1 LAGLSLLALLLVTT
15 PVAAADPAPSVDTG
29 SQAAPTSAP
38 TAPQVDDPAKLAA
51 QRAAMQ
57 QMAVLGRLNP
67 FADRIL
73 FGPGA
78 VVSPDYPGAVGY
90 RILPIPAADV
100 RLGRFYFN
108 GRDGAGFDLIKPKPN
123 AVRVGV
129 GLFFRPDRD
138 TEFDP
143 VRLRGLEEIPFA
155 PQLRAFVRKSTLQWD
170 FGLAVQRDLG
180 GTDGLTADLSVSRRF
195 LVGGG
200 FLSVGPTLSFA
211 DANFARGFFGV
222 SPTEAAR
229 GSRAAYRPDAGP
241 YEVSLG
247 GAFVKPLGRK
257 WVANAA
263 VGLGHLI
270 GDAANSPV
278 VGRKLAPRGA
288 FGIAYRFK

>member
-1 LAGLSLLALLLVTT
+1 LAVLSLLPLLLASV
-15 PVAAADPAPSVDTG
+15 PVDAPPPIAEEEV
-29 SQAAPTSAP
+29 QAAPTAAP
-38 TAPQVDDPAKLAA
+38 TGPQATDPAQVAA
-51 QRAAMQ
+51 RQAAMR

-67 FADRIL
+67 FADRVL

-78 VVSPDYPGAVGY
+78 VVTPDYPGAVGY
-90 RILPIPAADV
+90 RVLPIPAADV

-108 GRDGAGFDLIKPKPN
+108 GRDGAGLDLLPPKPN

-138 TEFDP
+138 TSFDP
-143 VRLRGLEEIPFA
+143 VRLRGLDEIPFA
-155 PQLRAFVRKSTLQWD
+155 PQLRAFVRKSTLRWD
-170 FGLAVQRDLG
+170 FGLAAQRDLG
-180 GTDGLTADLSVSRRF
+180 ATNGLTADLSVSRRF

-222 SPTEAAR
+222 SPAEAVR
-229 GSRAAYRPDAGP
+229 GARAAYRPDAGP

-270 GDAANSPV
+270 GDAADSPV

>member
-1 LAGLSLLALLLVTT
+1 MAGLLFALLLAAT
-15 PVAAADPAPSVDTG
+15 PVAAADPAVSAATEA
-29 SQAAPTSAP
+29 QAAPTPAP
-38 TAPQVDDPAKLAA
+38 TSPQVDGPAKAAA
-51 QRAAMQ
+51 QQRAMQ

-67 FADRIL
+67 FADRLLI
-73 FGPGA
+73 GPGA
-78 VVSPDYPGAVGY
+78 VVSPDYPGAIGY

-108 GRDGAGFDLIKPKPN
+108 GRDGAGFDLVRPKPN
-123 AVRVGV
+123 AVRVGL
-129 GLFFRPDRD
+129 GLFFRPDRV
-138 TEFDP
+138 TSFDP
-143 VRLRGLEEIPFA
+143 VRLRGLDEIPFA
-155 PQLRAFVRKSTLQWD
+155 PQLRAFVRKSTLRWE
-170 FGLAVQRDLG
+170 FGVAAQRDLG

-200 FLSVGPTLSFA
+200 FLSIGPTLSVA

-222 SPTEAAR
+222 SPAEAAR
-229 GSRAAYRPDAGP
+229 GARAAYRPDAGP
-241 YEVSLG
+241 YEISLG

-270 GDAANSPV
+270 GDAADSPV

-288 FGIAYRFK
+288 FGIAYRLK